1 MAHRL
6 AVSDRAVREI
16 GEAYEWYEMQFP
28 HLGTEFLDALDA
40 QFKVIGQTRLLY
52 AETQRGVRRALLSH
66 FPYGVVLRIKGRH
79 RVSSGRDTHLPQPAP
94 LASSC
99 VVEKQAHQDSRRG

>member
-1 MAHRL
+1 MARRL

-40 QFKVIGQTRLLY
+40 QLKVISNTPLLY

-66 FPYGVVLRIKGRH
+66 FPYGVFYALKDDIVSVLGVIHTSRNPH
-79 RVSSGRDTHLPQPAP
+79 RWP
-94 LASSC
+94 
-99 VVEKQAHQDSRRG
+99 RRA

>member
-1 MAHRL
+1 MARRL

-40 QFKVIGQTRLLY
+40 QLKVIIEYDQTPC
-52 AETQRGVRRALLSH
+52 H
-66 FPYGVVLRIKGRH
+66 
-79 RVSSGRDTHLPQPAP
+79 
-94 LASSC
+94 
-99 VVEKQAHQDSRRG
+99 